1 MYFLLFGGS
10 SDMAAL
16 WCKHY
21 INMEQRQQLCKTMI
35 ERNYDILGFKATQEQ
50 LKKVLNGQF
59 NEFEEGN
66 CDSQICITAVQTT
79 NCSEQFKDCMK
90 HMMSNLR
97 NGMGNDKFDFVVFE
111 DLDLKETS

>member
-21 INMEQRQQLCKTMI
+21 INVEQCQELCKTMI
-35 ERNYDILGFKATQEQ
+35 ERNYDILGFEANQEN
-50 LKKVLNGQF
+50 LEKVINGKF
-59 NEFEEGN
+59 NDFDEGN

-79 NCSEQFKDCMK
+79 NSSEQFKKCMK
-90 HMMSNLR
+90 HMMCNLR
-97 NGMGNDKFDFVVFE
+97 KGMGNDKFDFVVFK
-111 DLDLKETS
+111 DLDLEKIS